1 MTQDT
6 RGHLLNGSW
15 EGTAFALRAAKGT
28 PCGNSGSRIAHW
40 ASVRSMLLIYVIGHK
55 FQPLSALNVFMR

>member
-1 MTQDT
+1 MRKTQKT
-6 RGHLLNGSW
+6 PFS
-15 EGTAFALRAAKGT
+15 TARVSCHGRPRPSSRRFGR
-28 PCGNSGSRIAHW
+28 NSGSRIAHW